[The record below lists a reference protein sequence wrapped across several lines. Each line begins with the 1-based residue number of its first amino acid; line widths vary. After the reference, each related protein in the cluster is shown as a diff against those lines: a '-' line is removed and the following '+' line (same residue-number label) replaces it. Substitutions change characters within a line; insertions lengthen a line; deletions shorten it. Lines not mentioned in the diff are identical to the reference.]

1 MKGMKGTTKELVGA
15 SAPPIILSLLKQ
27 GDSYGYEI
35 VQKVKELA
43 NGEIK
48 WQEASIYPVL
58 KKLENQGMIK
68 SYWRVQEGER
78 PRKYYSIQNEG
89 IKFLEGNKREWN
101 LMYGVFGK
109 LWSLDI

>member
-1 MKGMKGTTKELVGA
+1 MKRTTKELIGA

-27 GDSYGYEI
+27 GDSYGYQI
-35 VQKVKELA
+35 VQTVKELT

-68 SYWRVQEGER
+68 SYWKVEEGER
-78 PRKYYSIQNEG
+78 PRKYYTIQGDG
-89 IKFLEGNKREWN
+89 IKLLEGNKREWN
-101 LMYGVFGK
+101 LVHGMFGK
-109 LWSLDI
+109 LWSLDS

>member
-1 MKGMKGTTKELVGA
+1 MNRISKELVGA
-15 SAPPIILSLLKQ
+15 SASPIILSILKQ

-35 VQKVKELA
+35 VQKVKELT

-78 PRKYYSIQNEG
+78 PRKYYTLQREG
-89 IKFLEGNKREWN
+89 INMLEANQHDWN
-101 LMYGVFGK
+101 LVQSVFGK
-109 LWSLDI
+109 LWNFNI